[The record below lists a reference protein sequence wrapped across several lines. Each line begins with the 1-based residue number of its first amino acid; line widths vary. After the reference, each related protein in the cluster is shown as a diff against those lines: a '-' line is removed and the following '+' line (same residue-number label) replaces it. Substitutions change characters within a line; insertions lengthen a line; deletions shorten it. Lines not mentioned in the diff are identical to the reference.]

1 MEGHRAADPRT
12 LYVGVRNKDVFRIDM
27 HGACLAGANMG
38 DPLVVETVGGSDLVC
53 RPIDLDLKV
62 AGSIGLSPC
71 IVKSITKLP
80 PPQIASLRAAGADGK
95 LLGTRTLMLNHAT
108 ARGACSSVAASG
120 PGFAY
125 RLGVTCDCFTAI
137 TRRPGVILTQ

>member
-1 MEGHRAADPRT
+1 MIRLLPLVLTIAALAAVASQALAQEPTPTRQCFRVSQMDGHTVGDPRT
-12 LYVGVRNKDVFRIDM
+12 LYVGIRNRDVYRIDM

-71 IVKSITKLP
+71 IVKSITRLT
-80 PPQIASLRAAGADGK
+80 PPQIASLPRK
-95 LLGTRTLMLNHAT
+95 LK
-108 ARGACSSVAASG
+108 
-120 PGFAY
+120 P
-125 RLGVTCDCFTAI
+125 
-137 TRRPGVILTQ
+137 